1 MKKSSL
7 TIVGNRYPGKVIRP
21 ATYQFS
27 KRERM
32 YIGSEIDA
40 IRSHELVVLSIPEH
54 SRAIN
59 PPEVRGLA
67 TRFAR
72 LERPEDINRFAGE
85 CGLLGLLWAP
95 IAPDENPH
103 DFPVYGTPLWEPLSF
118 WQYHIKNVRRLML
131 LYQAL
136 SRWKRG
142 YDVEIDGKL
151 LNVKCFENEILRLNF
166 LQWYDGEPTGIQ
178 LGDIEED
185 NTSAHLPA
193 AFGGSFADTINLER
207 LDEYS
212 LAALVLAVYLRQYL
226 HGGINLDFS
235 RIIPAKDALLGFR
248 FEETR
253 STPYLLAAIYY
264 DLWELITDN
273 RSVIRCEY
281 CGLPLEKIGRRRF
294 CDNACK
300 QAAYR
305 KRHNKKGFG

>member
-7 TIVGNRYPGKVIRP
+7 AIVGDRLPGKVIRP
-21 ATYQFS
+21 ATYRFS
-27 KRERM
+27 KKERI
-32 YIGSEIDA
+32 YFDIDS
-40 IRSHELVVLSIPEH
+40 IRQYELVVLADIS
-54 SRAIN
+54 SRRIE
-59 PPEVRGLA
+59 PPEVKGLA
-67 TRFAR
+67 TRFANLKN
-72 LERPEDINRFAGE
+72 LEDVNRFAGE

-95 IAPDENPH
+95 IAPDENPR

-131 LYQAL
+131 LYRAL
-136 SRWKRG
+136 SRWKKG
-142 YDVEIDGKL
+142 YDIEIEERLLKVESIAPFG
-151 LNVKCFENEILRLNF
+151 INF
-166 LQWYDGEPTGIQ
+166 LQWYDGKFTGIQ
-178 LGDIEED
+178 LGEIKG
-185 NTSAHLPA
+185 NSANAYLPA
-193 AFGGSFADTINLER
+193 AFGTAFVDTVNLEHP
-207 LDEYS
+207 DEYG
-212 LAALVLAVYLRQYL
+212 LAVLVLAVYLRQYL

>member
-7 TIVGNRYPGKVIRP
+7 AIVGDRLPGKVIRS
-21 ATYQFS
+21 ATYRFS
-27 KRERM
+27 KKERI
-32 YIGSEIDA
+32 YFDIDS
-40 IRSHELVVLSIPEH
+40 IRQYELVVLAGIS
-54 SRAIN
+54 SRRIE
-59 PPEVRGLA
+59 PPEVKGLA
-67 TRFAR
+67 TRFANLKN
-72 LERPEDINRFAGE
+72 LEDVNRFAGE
-85 CGLLGLLWAP
+85 CGLLGLSMVPESLYDPPA
-95 IAPDENPH
+95 
-103 DFPVYGTPLWEPLSF
+103 YGEAWFEPLSA
-118 WQYHIKNVRRLML
+118 WEHHIENVRRLML
-131 LYQAL
+131 LYRAL
-136 SRWKRG
+136 SRWKKG
-142 YDVEIDGKL
+142 YDIEIEERLLKVESIAPFG
-151 LNVKCFENEILRLNF
+151 INF
-166 LQWYDGEPTGIQ
+166 LQWYDGKFTGIQ
-178 LGDIEED
+178 LGEIKG
-185 NTSAHLPA
+185 NSANAHLPA
-193 AFGGSFADTINLER
+193 AFGTAFVDTVNLEHP
-207 LDEYS
+207 DEYG
-212 LAALVLAVYLRQYL
+212 LAVLVLAVYLRQYL

>member
-1 MKKSSL
+1 MKKSPL

-32 YIGSEIDA
+32 YISSEIDA
-40 IRSHELVVLSIPEH
+40 IRSHELVVLSIPVY

-67 TRFAR
+67 TRFANLKN
-72 LERPEDINRFAGE
+72 LEDVNRFAGE

-95 IAPDENPH
+95 IAPDENLH

-131 LYQAL
+131 LYRAL
-136 SRWKRG
+136 SRWKKG
-142 YDVEIDGKL
+142 YDIEIEERLLKVESIAPFG
-151 LNVKCFENEILRLNF
+151 INF

-185 NTSAHLPA
+185 NTSAYLPA
-193 AFGGSFADTINLER
+193 AFGTAFVDTVNLEHP
-207 LDEYS
+207 DEYG
-212 LAALVLAVYLRQYL
+212 LAALVLAVHLRQYL

-264 DLWELITDN
+264 DLWELVTDN